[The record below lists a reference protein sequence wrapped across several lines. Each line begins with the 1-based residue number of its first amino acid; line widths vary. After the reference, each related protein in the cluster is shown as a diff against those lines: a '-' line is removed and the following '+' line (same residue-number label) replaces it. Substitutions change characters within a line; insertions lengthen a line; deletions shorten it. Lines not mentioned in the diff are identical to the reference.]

1 MTEQPEGW
9 RDQLARYAKAA
20 VTEALLPAA
29 EKLIPQGAS
38 EIAQALY
45 AGNAFVPYG
54 PTNQPV
60 PMEGAGLYGPTAEQP
75 ASYESSLRQYA
86 TIDPEKQHSRGEE
99 GAAPSGQAAAPEPNQ
114 PATYESELG
123 RYAVRTQD
131 HQHTQENQR

>member
-1 MTEQPEGW
+1 VTEQPEGW

-60 PMEGAGLYGPTAEQP
+60 PMEAAGMHGPAAEQP
-75 ASYESSLRQYA
+75 ASYESSLQQYV
-86 TIDPEKQHSRGEE
+86 TLDPEKQYGRGEE
-99 GAAPSGQAAAPEPNQ
+99 GAALSGQAAAPESNQ

-123 RYAVRTQD
+123 RYAARTQD